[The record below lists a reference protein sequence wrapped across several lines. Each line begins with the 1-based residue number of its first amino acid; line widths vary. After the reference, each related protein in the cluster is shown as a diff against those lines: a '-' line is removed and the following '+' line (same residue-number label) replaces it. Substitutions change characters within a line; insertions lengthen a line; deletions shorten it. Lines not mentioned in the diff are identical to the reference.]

1 MLLFFL
7 LFFIHSSTLHPSP
20 AKHRNHALPPRPQRT
35 RHQAIVR
42 LRESCD
48 TTPADLKSSWD
59 QAYAREIA
67 NHAQDAQDEG
77 TIWFDDSGAEEKVV
91 ERLEALEDEGLL
103 SKDNSRILDLGTGNG
118 HMLFSLLDEDWAGD
132 LVGVDYSDTSVK
144 LARQIAAAR
153 TEGGAPVTFEEWDL
167 LNHQPGEWLGEGFDA
182 VLDKGTFDAISLS
195 SETDAQG
202 RRICESYREHITP
215 LIKPGQF
222 FIITSCNW
230 TKQEVMNWFV
240 APDGELQ
247 FFDEAKYPTFTFGG
261 QQGQSVCTLIFQRR
275 LN

>member
-1 MLLFFL
+1 MRSHLD
-7 LFFIHSSTLHPSP
+7 PSELGT
-20 AKHRNHALPPRPQRT
+20 KQY
-35 RHQAIVR
+35 
-42 LRESCD
+42 
-48 TTPADLKSSWD
+48 WD
-59 QAYAREIA
+59 DAYAREIA
-67 NHAQDAQDEG
+67 NHQLDAQDEG
-77 TIWFDDSGAEEKVV
+77 TIWFDDSGAEEKVI

-103 SKDNSRILDLGTGNG
+103 TKDASRILDLGTGNG

-144 LARQIAAAR
+144 LARQIAQGR
-153 TEGGAPVTFEEWDL
+153 SEEGAPVRFEEWDL
-167 LNHQPGEWLGEGFDA
+167 LNHPPGEWLAEGFDA

-195 SETDAQG
+195 AETDTQG

-230 TKQEVMNWFV
+230 TKDEVMNWFV